1 MKLAGLEG
9 RIQLRDTEQLTRI
22 HSSRTNHFG
31 ARLLRHLYRRPVGL
45 VGMVII
51 ALIILIAIFAPKLA
65 PVNPVEQHLDSRLL
79 PPVWAGGG
87 RASYLLGTDPLGRDV
102 LSRLIYGSRI
112 SIVVGVSA
120 VALAGG
126 IGVGIGLA
134 AGFVGGWLD
143 NLMMRLT
150 DAFLAIPFIVLALA
164 VVGVVGPSV
173 ATVIVVIGFANWME
187 YARVVRG
194 EVLAVRERD
203 FVEAARAL
211 GASPIRVAIRHV
223 LPNVMAS
230 VIVLATL
237 NVATA
242 IIVESALSFLG
253 VGIQPPTVT
262 WGGMLSSGRD
272 YIATAWWLAAF
283 PGLAISLTVLS
294 ILFLG
299 DWLRGAMD
307 PWLRRY

>member
-1 MKLAGLEG
+1 M
-9 RIQLRDTEQLTRI
+9 I
-22 HSSRTNHFG
+22 
-31 ARLLRHLYRRPVGL
+31 V
-45 VGMVII
+45 
-51 ALIILIAIFAPKLA
+51 LIVLIATSAPLLA
-65 PVNPVEQHLDSRLL
+65 PFNPAEQHLDLRLL
-79 PPVWAGGG
+79 SPVWTGGG
-87 RASYLLGTDPLGRDV
+87 RASYFLGTDPLGRDV

-112 SIVVGVSA
+112 SIVVGLSA

-126 IGVGIGLA
+126 IGVSIGVA
-134 AGFVGGWLD
+134 AGFAGGWLD
-143 NLMMRLT
+143 NLLMRLT

-164 VVGVVGPSV
+164 VVGAVGPSV
-173 ATVIVVIGFANWME
+173 STVIVVIGFANWME

-194 EVLAVRERD
+194 EVLAARDRD
-203 FVEAARAL
+203 FVEAARAI
-211 GASPIRVAIRHV
+211 GASPVRIALRHI
-223 LPNVMAS
+223 LPNVMSS

-283 PGLAISLTVLS
+283 PGLAIAITVLS

-299 DWLRGAMD
+299 DWLREVMD
-307 PWLRRY
+307 PRLRRS